1 MLCLSNTHFSTTG
14 KRFCICDSDVFVIVK
29 YLLWLWSIC
38 DSGAFVIVKYL
49 RFWCICDCDT
59 KAKLAPAD
67 SATAEEKAIYSKA
80 SAHAQCSC
88 SCTCMIVCVHERC
101 HVYMCTCAY
110 AYAYMCIHE
119 RCHVNTKACVNGIWG
134 WWWNSI
140 LAIWLPSVVYLY
152 NQENIYFI
160 ACRCIMY
167 ILISENWNGMG
178 YLWIYDWYVF
188 PVKEQIHGSAK

>member
-1 MLCLSNTHFSTTG
+1 MTLVH
-14 KRFCICDSDVFVIVK
+14 
-29 YLLWLWSIC
+29 LWLWSIW
-38 DSGAFVIVKYL
+38 DSYAFVIVIPKQSSRL
-49 RFWCICDCDT
+49 LTQRLLKKRLFIP
-59 KAKLAPAD
+59 KPVHML
-67 SATAEEKAIYSKA
+67 
-80 SAHAQCSC
+80 SAHARAH
-88 SCTCMIVCVHERC
+88 VWLCVHERC

-188 PVKEQIHGSAK
+188 PVKEQIHGSAKYS